1 VFVRPADF
9 SLVFVLD
16 FLWDLRFGSLVGF
29 KICGIMRLANV
40 AWFSNH
46 ARQNKNERKTAC
58 AALARHIPHE
68 IRDMAATYLY
78 SKRYSRL

>member
-1 VFVRPADF
+1 MFVRPADF

-58 AALARHIPHE
+58 AALARHIDITFQE
-68 IRDMAATYLY
+68 WTKQYFV
-78 SKRYSRL
+78 